1 MRRADMALNV
11 AKARQ
16 LPLVRFDH
24 AMEADPHTHFAM
36 LSDLKIAIAD
46 DQLDLHYQPKVSM
59 NGPVIGLD
67 CRNGA
72 PVGYDRGRRRC

>member
-24 AMEADPHTHFAM
+24 AMEADPHTHFAL

-46 DQLDLHYQPKVSM
+46 DQLDLHYQPKLAM
-59 NGPVIGLD
+59 NGSVIGLD